1 MTSQDDLR
9 PLAVAAILML
19 RSRVRWK
26 PGKDTQHLE
35 KRIRVGHLQVG
46 TTLEEYNRI
55 ISEILR
61 QPDGAVYHYP
71 FNGDDYFGVVGKAEE
86 IPWLII
92 LSATGIME
100 TSFPPKDLLNYL
112 QRRNFIYLG
121 KMSEMIP

>member
-1 MTSQDDLR
+1 MTNQEDLR

-26 PGKDTQHLE
+26 PGKDTQHVE
-35 KRIRVGHLQVG
+35 KRIRVGHLQAG

-55 ISEILR
+55 ISDILR
-61 QPDGAVYHYP
+61 QPDSSVYHYP
-71 FNGDDYFGVVGKAEE
+71 FNGADYFGVVGKADE

-100 TSFPPKDLLNYL
+100 TAFPPKDLLNYL

-121 KMSEMIP
+121 KISEMIP